1 MKGEGIRNLN
11 ETIENVRLFDVHTC
25 TLQLIQRFF
34 HTQIISIFDVKTQ
47 NHVNRFKFINKD
59 KILYGQHT
67 LSHLKF
73 MSGRVRV
80 NRALIFC
87 PFADGNTAE
96 IPEPIPLISKLLVK
110 TI

>member
-25 TLQLIQRFF
+25 ILQVIQRFF

-59 KILYGQHT
+59 KILFIWSTY
-67 LSHLKF
+67 
-73 MSGRVRV
+73 
-80 NRALIFC
+80 LI
-87 PFADGNTAE
+87 PFKIYEWTG
-96 IPEPIPLISKLLVK
+96 
-110 TI
+110 